1 MNTHEI
7 LHIVICILA
16 IWFAILLAFCLLCV
30 PYAVRRR
37 RQERARLLRR
47 ATSWPPATDPHTRSR
62 IP

>member
-16 IWFAILLAFCLLCV
+16 IWFAILLVFCLLCV

-47 ATSWPPATDPHTRSR
+47 ATSWPPRH
-62 IP
+62 